1 MAIIIAGTLDFD
13 PAKVEQMLR
22 DAAPMIRAGQAEPGC
37 IAYDWAIDPNVPGRV
52 LVFEHWVDE
61 AALAGHFAGVPYR
74 EMGVHL
80 NAVGIVGFAVSKF
93 RTDLQEPVYDEAGTP
108 RADFFT
114 ARR

>member
-13 PAKVEQMLR
+13 RAKVEQMLR
-22 DAAPMIRAGQAEPGC
+22 DAAPLIRAGQAEPGC

-52 LVFEHWVDE
+52 LVFEHWADE
-61 AALAGHFAGVPYR
+61 AALANHFASAPYR
-74 EMGVHL
+74 EMGAHL
-80 NAVGIVGFAVSKF
+80 NATGILGMSVSKF

-114 ARR
+114 VGR